1 MAGALPSLTGHR
13 IGVYF
18 DINVNYWR
26 NPGDRMGQAHLLRH
40 EEGGVLWLTLNRPAR
55 LNALDVALVTELRAL
70 FQGLRQRPDIRVV
83 MIRGAGRGFCAGLDL
98 QASPEDLDTRPVE
111 ALLDAQRDIAEIVIA
126 MRRAPQPIIALV
138 QGPASGGGFAI
149 ALGADVRLATPEAK
163 FNASFIKLGLSA
175 CDIGVSYFLP
185 RMVGASVAAEL
196 MLTGDMIGADRA
208 ERLGLVSRV
217 VPAAEL
223 EGEGRAL
230 AARMLAA
237 TPLGLR
243 LTKEALTHAI
253 DAPSLEAAVAMED
266 RNQILCVKDDAFRGR
281 IEAFLAARGR
291 G

>member
-1 MAGALPSLTGHR
+1 MEEAR
-13 IGVYF
+13 
-18 DINVNYWR
+18 
-26 NPGDRMGQAHLLRH
+26 LLRQ
-40 EEGGVLWLTLNRPAR
+40 EDGGVLWLTLNRPAR
-55 LNALDVALVTELRAL
+55 LNALDVALVTELREL
-70 FQGLRQRPDIRVV
+70 FRGLRQRPDIRVIV
-83 MIRGAGRGFCAGLDL
+83 IRGAGRGFCAGLDL
-98 QASPEDLDTRPVE
+98 QASPEDFDTRPVE
-111 ALLDAQRDIAEIVIA
+111 GLLDTQRDIAEIVIA

-138 QGPASGGGFAI
+138 QGAASGGGFAL
-149 ALGADVRLATPEAK
+149 ALGADVRLAAPEAK

-196 MLTGDMIGADRA
+196 MLTGDMIGAERA

-217 VPAAEL
+217 VPAADL

-243 LTKEALTHAI
+243 LTKEALTHAM

-266 RNQILCVKDDAFRGR
+266 RNQILCVKDDAFRAR